1 MTFADPIW
9 LWGAF
14 LLIPVIVLQTLRL
27 SEKFDK
33 SSAFVA
39 KGLRD
44 SLIHGSSKKSRIIK
58 LFILSFSYIL
68 ILLAMARPQWGFE
81 EQQSYSKGRTVM
93 LAIDSSR
100 SMLAED
106 LTPNRLT
113 RAKLAAYDL
122 IDALPEDL
130 IGLMAFSGSASVM
143 VPITPDRDA
152 LRESIDQLDTYAV
165 ARGGTNLAEAI
176 KESTEVLMKSETK
189 SHALVLFT
197 DGENLD
203 GDAVQEA
210 KKAQEKGTIIIAI
223 GLGSENGSIIPDDRS
238 RGSTQTFIK
247 DESGN
252 LVKSKLDSKAL
263 KEIADSANGIFLRLD
278 SNSLNSSIINDTL
291 KGLDTKETQFRDQQV
306 PIERFGW
313 PLGIGLLLI
322 IGLLLSDFLKLILM
336 DKSKVLT
343 CLLTILM
350 ISSSLESKAGVI
362 SQALDSFNAGKFEDA
377 VKYYEEAIAKS
388 RSLPKNARLKLG
400 LGASAFKANDYDKA
414 SRAFGEA
421 LLSKD
426 LSVQSSAYYNLGNS
440 LFRKGQK
447 SLDALTSE
455 EGKQKSAADSEMKSV
470 ISDWEGA
477 IEHYESNLKIN
488 PDNNDAKHNIEVV
501 RKKLEELNQDQENQ
515 DQENQDQE
523 NQDQENQDQENQ
535 DQENQDQESQ
545 GEETL
550 NENQKVNP
558 DTGYSKEQAQ
568 RQLEALANEQFLRAL
583 PRRGRARFKKD
594 W

>member
-223 GLGSENGSIIPDDRS
+223 GLGSENGSIIPD
-238 RGSTQTFIK
+238 
-247 DESGN
+247 E
-252 LVKSKLDSKAL
+252 
-263 KEIADSANGIFLRLD
+263 
-278 SNSLNSSIINDTL
+278 
-291 KGLDTKETQFRDQQV
+291 GL
-306 PIERFGW
+306 
-313 PLGIGLLLI
+313 
-322 IGLLLSDFLKLILM
+322 
-336 DKSKVLT
+336 
-343 CLLTILM
+343 
-350 ISSSLESKAGVI
+350 
-362 SQALDSFNAGKFEDA
+362 
-377 VKYYEEAIAKS
+377 
-388 RSLPKNARLKLG
+388 
-400 LGASAFKANDYDKA
+400 
-414 SRAFGEA
+414 
-421 LLSKD
+421 
-426 LSVQSSAYYNLGNS
+426 
-440 LFRKGQK
+440 
-447 SLDALTSE
+447 
-455 EGKQKSAADSEMKSV
+455 
-470 ISDWEGA
+470 
-477 IEHYESNLKIN
+477 
-488 PDNNDAKHNIEVV
+488 EVV
-501 RKKLEELNQDQENQ
+501 PKLL
-515 DQENQDQE
+515 
-523 NQDQENQDQENQ
+523 
-535 DQENQDQESQ
+535 
-545 GEETL
+545 
-550 NENQKVNP
+550 
-558 DTGYSKEQAQ
+558 
-568 RQLEALANEQFLRAL
+568 
-583 PRRGRARFKKD
+583 
-594 W
+594 